1 MKRILML
8 TVVAIGGLLGASSD
22 SNAHD
27 RYGGGYGRGYG
38 YGGGSYRSYGGGSC
52 YSTYR
57 PSYGAGYSGYSGY
70 GYGVPVYSYPSYG
83 YGGYGGYGYGV
94 PVYGSAYQ
102 VYTPGFSIGIYR

>member
-8 TVVAIGGLLGASSD
+8 TVVAIGGLLGACSD

-27 RYGGGYGRGYG
+27 RFGGGYGRGYG
-38 YGGGSYRSYGGGSC
+38 YGGGYRTYGGGSC
-52 YSTYR
+52 YSTFR

-70 GYGVPVYSYPSYG
+70 GYGVPVYSHPSYG